1 MNIAILGG
9 GNVGGALG
17 GAWARAG
24 HRIIF
29 GVREPAADKTRR
41 LLEATGQGAT
51 ACDNAAAAAAGD
63 VVVVATPW
71 NTAVAAVQSAGDL
84 RGKTVIDCTNPLRF
98 VPGTGLQLER
108 GFSDSGAETVARAVP
123 GANVVKAFNTY
134 GWENL
139 ADARYPNSAG
149 LKPVMFLAGDEATAK
164 ACVISLAE
172 DLGFAPFDAGPLRAA
187 RELEPFALLWI
198 RAAMSGPRSP
208 HFAWARL
215 TR

>member
-41 LLEATGQGAT
+41 LLEATGRGAT

-71 NTAVAAVQSAGDL
+71 NTTVAAVQSAGDL
-84 RGKTVIDCTNPLRF
+84 RGKTVIDCTNPLRY
-98 VPGTGLQLER
+98 VPGTGLELER

-123 GANVVKAFNTY
+123 GANVVKAFNSY

-149 LKPVMFLAGDEATAK
+149 LKPVMFLAGDDAPAK
-164 ACVISLAE
+164 A
-172 DLGFAPFDAGPLRAA
+172 GRPTPTRRAPRDRRPHNSPTAGHRPGRNA
-187 RELEPFALLWI
+187 
-198 RAAMSGPRSP
+198 SGGAVRNGDWPRG
-208 HFAWARL
+208 
-215 TR
+215 